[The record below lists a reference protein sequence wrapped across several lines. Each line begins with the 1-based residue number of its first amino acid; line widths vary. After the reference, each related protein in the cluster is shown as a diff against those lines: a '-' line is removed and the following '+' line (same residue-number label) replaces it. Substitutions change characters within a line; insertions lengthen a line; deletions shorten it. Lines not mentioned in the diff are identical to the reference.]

1 MYSWS
6 AILNR
11 FLFKWIAQGSVRVF
25 VLLVI
30 SSGVVACQRQ
40 EAHATGPL
48 PKTVGLTLS
57 GLNYTDMP
65 IGAMYVNGSWGGAVN
80 AHNGCC
86 GFAGGVSLPY
96 PWKPG
101 TKVMVKWSDNELYRK
116 DPGALYS
123 EEVEVP
129 PYEMIYSGFLWVAFL
144 PEKKVKVYVSD
155 FLPGHPDFP
164 SGLQIPWNEC
174 NESPECKAWYVSKL
188 PPREG
193 YY

>member
-1 MYSWS
+1 M
-6 AILNR
+6 
-11 FLFKWIAQGSVRVF
+11 FKWIAHGCARALI
-25 VLLVI
+25 LLVLC
-30 SSGVVACQRQ
+30 SGTAACQRR
-40 EAHATGPL
+40 EAHATGAVSGE
-48 PKTVGLTLS
+48 VGLTLA

-65 IGAMYVNGSWGGAVN
+65 IGAMYVNGSWGGAIN

-96 PWKPG
+96 PWQPG
-101 TKVMVKWSDNELYRK
+101 TKVLVKWSDNELYRK
-116 DPGALYS
+116 DPAALYS

-129 PYEMIYSGFLWVAFL
+129 PYEMVYSGFLWVAFY

-164 SGLQIPWNEC
+164 SGLQIPRKEC
-174 NESPECKAWYVSKL
+174 DESPDCRAWYVSKS

-193 YY
+193 HY